1 MKPLSKLN
9 FSILVLLIANNSF
22 SQLVTIEGKQFKLN
36 GANFYPTV
44 LNYSVEISS
53 PSPGTSTWQ
62 TNGYITSFVDYNDNS
77 CGTGGGCFECNNGVT
92 CTTQLQDEFNYM
104 AGMGFNTLRIAGFYP
119 RFQSGQLVWQGR
131 DNPDRN
137 WFYIP
142 IDPNNSSDPGLQFVF
157 SMYEDM
163 LAVANNTINSVT
175 MQPQPMKIIL
185 LMIGSSSY
193 FTPTEVNAYND
204 FLRALATYI
213 NTSPNKSAVLAYDL
227 WNEPC
232 WEDWSYKSKEEACE
246 VIKTWYNTAK
256 TFDPDHLITLG
267 SCGTSDASE
276 YDPSIIKVDFI
287 SVHFYPGWLPF
298 EDRNLPYYQQ
308 LAQKRVYNEIYWI
321 NKSSPYPW
329 IVGETGFTA
338 SNFHTIAQGL
348 NGTVSD
354 QQNYA
359 QQTLDATCNCGG
371 SGYSWWAYQDGY
383 WADPNCPGC
392 EFYGL
397 LERGYA
403 PSSTAEKDAVTNFRN
418 YSPVITGP
426 CPVDYS
432 ATYDE
437 TKVFYDPYK
446 SSDYNISQANAV
458 SGTIQDLNGNPIKN
472 AFIIALN
479 WLETIDNTPLD
490 PLDFDFTYHHNW
502 LNTYSDE
509 NGFFKAIPYNYT
521 TVGDNRIVTLRANAA
536 GAERVEAGGWWPFD
550 DVQMTQ
556 NLNTINI
563 KKVNFEYDGIINNE
577 VVASGNT
584 KNFKGFNS
592 LTIKNSIINGISDIT
607 ARNEI
612 NINTEFHASSSSE
625 VHAYLSE
632 PFPDCADLNGF
643 MRTVN
648 STTGN
653 GSDITKDEKR
663 VELTFADNKQTV
675 ISINPNPNNGI
686 FTIELTNRQSEDNFN
701 INIKNPL
708 GESLKKL
715 ILSSNKLNI
724 DLSSL
729 PKGVYLIEFNSRAS
743 LQTKKIIIN

>member
-1 MKPLSKLN
+1 MKPLSKI
-9 FSILVLLIANNSF
+9 ILSTLLLFIVNNSYGQF
-22 SQLVTIEGKQFKLN
+22 VTIEGRQFKLN
-36 GANFYPTV
+36 GANFYPKV

-62 TNGYITSFVDYNDNS
+62 ANGHITSFIDYNDNS
-77 CGTGGGCFECNNGVT
+77 CGTGGGCYECNNEAT
-92 CTTQLQDEFNYM
+92 CTSQLQNEFNYM

-131 DNPDRN
+131 DNTPD

-163 LAVANNTINSVT
+163 LAIANNTVNSVT

-193 FTPTEVNAYND
+193 FTPTEVTAYND

-213 NTSPNKSAVLAYDL
+213 NTSPNKNAVLAYDL

-298 EDRNLPYYQQ
+298 EDRNLSSYQQ
-308 LAQKRVYNEIYWI
+308 LALKRVYNEIYWI

-338 SNFHTIAQGL
+338 SNFHTTAQGL
-348 NGTVSD
+348 NGTITD

-371 SGYSWWAYQDGY
+371 SGFSWWAYQDGY

-403 PSSTAEKDAVTNFRN
+403 PSTPAEKDAVTTIRN
-418 YSPVITGP
+418 YTPVINGA

-432 ATYDE
+432 SNYDAA
-437 TKVFYDPYK
+437 KVFYDPFR
-446 SSDYNISQANAV
+446 SSDYNTTQTNAV
-458 SGTIQDLNGNPIKN
+458 SGTLQDLNGNPIKN
-472 AFIIALN
+472 AYIIALN

-490 PLDFDFTYHHNW
+490 PLDFDFTYHHSW

-509 NGFFKAIPYNYT
+509 NGFFKAIPYNYVN
-521 TVGDNRIVTLRANAA
+521 VGDNRIITLRANAA
-536 GAERVEAGGWWPFD
+536 GAERVESGGWWPFD

-563 KKVNFEYDGIINNE
+563 KKINYAYDGIINNE
-577 VVASGNT
+577 TVAAGNI

-592 LTIKNSIINGISDIT
+592 VTIQNSTFNGTSDVT
-607 ARNEI
+607 ARSEI
-612 NINTEFHASSSSE
+612 NLKSEFHASATSE
-625 VHAYLSE
+625 VHLYLTE
-632 PFPDCADLNGF
+632 TFPDCSDLNGF
-643 MRTVN
+643 MRTAN
-648 STTGN
+648 SNTSSN
-653 GSDITKDEKR
+653 INSRSHEKDIEITFINPDQKD
-663 VELTFADNKQTV
+663 
-675 ISINPNPNNGI
+675 ISIYPNPNNGI
-686 FTIELTNRQSEDNFN
+686 FTIKLFNYKIMDNLI
-701 INIKNPL
+701 INVRNPL
-708 GESLKKL
+708 GECLRK
-715 ILSSNKLNI
+715 INVTANQFNI
-724 DLSSL
+724 DLSSFT
-729 PKGVYLIEFNSRAS
+729 KGVYILELNAPDN
-743 LQTKKIIIN
+743 LKTKKIIIN